1 MSKRYVEIAQPEP
14 EDDQPKS
21 SQKHTRPDPSRAAE
35 VNQPKPEEQQLQAS
49 QEDASA
55 GSSRATRGEPPR
67 VGELLSTFIETS
79 QYQQFVD
86 VCVSC
91 QRHHFIGVCY
101 GEAGVG
107 KTLSARRYT
116 HWDQMSRLLNGVE
129 EELPVDG
136 KVAFFTPE
144 ILYSPK
150 RLEQGILHL
159 HAQMQQLSSLTPPLM
174 KSVTP
179 PRGGYRLTPLEWN
192 LLVIDEADRL
202 KPMGLEVLRDL
213 FDRSEMGLML
223 IGMPG
228 LEKKLARYPQFFSRV
243 GFAHEYCALSSDELR
258 EILREKM
265 RLVEHPGEED
275 LPAEEAFAEDA
286 LTAIIR
292 MTHGNFRQMYRLLTQ
307 IERVL
312 RINRL
317 SKVTKA
323 VVEAARSMLLF
334 GGEEEE

>member
-1 MSKRYVEIAQPEP
+1 MRKRDVEMNPQEP
-14 EDDQPKS
+14 EENQSDS
-21 SQKHTRPDPSRAAE
+21 SQ
-35 VNQPKPEEQQLQAS
+35 
-49 QEDASA
+49 QEASA
-55 GSSRATRGEPPR
+55 DSGQATESALPKEEASPGSSPGTERPS
-67 VGELLSTFIETS
+67 VGEASILSTFIETS
-79 QYQQFVD
+79 QYQRFVD
-86 VCVSC
+86 VCESC

-116 HWDQMSRLLNGVE
+116 HWDQMTRLLSGE
-129 EELPVDG
+129 EEGILTDG

-144 ILYSPK
+144 ILCSPK
-150 RLEQGILHL
+150 RLEQELLHL
-159 HAQMQQLSSLTPPLM
+159 HAQMRQLSSLTLPLT

-179 PRGGYRLTPLEWN
+179 PKGGYRPTPLVWN

-243 GFAHEYCALSSDELR
+243 GFAHEYCPLSSEELR
-258 EILREKM
+258 EILRQQVP
-265 RLVEHPGEED
+265 LIDIPGEED
-275 LPAEEAFAEDA
+275 LPADEALDEEA

-292 MTHGNFRQMYRLLTQ
+292 MTHGNFRQIHRLLTQ
-307 IERVL
+307 IERIL
-312 RINRL
+312 RINHL

-323 VVEAARSMLLF
+323 VVEAARSTLLF
-334 GGEEEE
+334 GREEE